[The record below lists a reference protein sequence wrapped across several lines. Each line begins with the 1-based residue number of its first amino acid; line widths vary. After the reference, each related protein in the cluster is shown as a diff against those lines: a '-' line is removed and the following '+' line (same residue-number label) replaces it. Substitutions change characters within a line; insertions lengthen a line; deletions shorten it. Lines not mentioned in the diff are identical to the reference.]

1 MVVNQV
7 ERLAEDVALWS
18 MGEIMTADIVEHAC
32 DALVGGLDSQALR
45 ELAGASPTTF
55 SVDIEKLLR
64 QLAEDFGF
72 PFYERRGEAGRL
84 AVARVL
90 ARRCVAGE
98 LPPREF
104 VQWLHSR
111 VGHGHEDE
119 QVEALVSLD
128 DSYDITK
135 YTAVG
140 AEEIDQQVMDGAHR
154 LLQ

>member
-1 MVVNQV
+1 MVNQV

-18 MGEIMTADIVEHAC
+18 VGEIMTADIVEHAC

-45 ELAGASPTTF
+45 ELAG
-55 SVDIEKLLR
+55 
-64 QLAEDFGF
+64 
-72 PFYERRGEAGRL
+72 
-84 AVARVL
+84 VL

-119 QVEALVSLD
+119 QLEALVSLD
-128 DSYDITK
+128 DSYDITE
-135 YTAVG
+135 YTGVG
-140 AEEIDQQVMDGAHR
+140 AEEIDRQVMDGAHR